1 MPRLNDSH
9 NLLLICHQAVIRCV
23 LAFLL
28 GTAGRDVPYIKVPL
42 HCVMKVTFG
51 GGENHV
57 EFHRL
62 PVECVDTYR
71 PRADKV
77 VEKKRDDAVEQIV
90 RGENEAHSETLLN

>member
-1 MPRLNDSH
+1 MLPALNDEH

-23 LAFLL
+23 MAFLL
-28 GTAGRDVPYIKVPL
+28 GTAGEDVPYIKVPL
-42 HCVMKVTFG
+42 HCVLKVTFC

-71 PRADKV
+71 PRKTEQAK
-77 VEKKRDDAVEQIV
+77 DDINCGQIAQE
-90 RGENEAHSETLLN
+90 RKLCETIS